1 MSNAASVDEKFNW
14 EEAARFVKLDE
25 IRNDFIKFVEYVL
38 VDDDGEYWFT
48 GEHQKEWAAL
58 LLDKSI
64 RNLIIMAP
72 RKHGKT
78 QWMVA
83 TILYLLGIDHNMCIK
98 YVSESDTLAGNVVSQ
113 VKRNIE
119 SNKRLHE
126 VFPTLKPNRAETWTG
141 HTIIVQRTGRAD
153 LGKKDASLE
162 ASGVTSSS
170 TGGRADLIIFDD
182 IIGARATITEP
193 GRHIKVR
200 TLFYS
205 DWMNIGGVRH
215 IVIGTPWTP
224 TDLHVELLT
233 KPGWINWKQAA
244 INDDGKPL
252 WPEQWS
258 LEALEEKRIDVGD
271 VVFDQQF
278 MLKGLRQKQTWW
290 TPQMID
296 ACKRHSLMLGQ
307 TQNPVLKRYLGLDPA
322 ASLRIGGSFSC
333 ATAAGVDEDGHKT
346 IIDVRRERIRPVDVA
361 KLVIEMDKRHH
372 FDMIIVENNSTQEAF
387 VDLIKILAEND
398 PMVTDLDKRIR
409 GYFTGS
415 QKWNPE
421 IGLPRL
427 ITEMVND
434 EWSIPFAGKH
444 DDPLHTCPICSLIKE
459 MLGFPDDAET
469 DDMIMSLWLTDIAIS
484 GLSLIGNIPV
494 VASRKSRQMGW

>member
-1 MSNAASVDEKFNW
+1 
-14 EEAARFVKLDE
+14 
-25 IRNDFIKFVEYVL
+25 
-38 VDDDGEYWFT
+38 
-48 GEHQKEWAAL
+48 
-58 LLDKSI
+58 
-64 RNLIIMAP
+64 
-72 RKHGKT
+72 
-78 QWMVA
+78 MV
-83 TILYLLGIDHNMCIK
+83 
-98 YVSESDTLAGNVVSQ
+98 
-113 VKRNIE
+113 
-119 SNKRLHE
+119 
-126 VFPTLKPNRAETWTG
+126 
-141 HTIIVQRTGRAD
+141 
-153 LGKKDASLE
+153 
-162 ASGVTSSS
+162 
-170 TGGRADLIIFDD
+170 
-182 IIGARATITEP
+182 
-193 GRHIKVR
+193 
-200 TLFYS
+200 
-205 DWMNIGGVRH
+205 
-215 IVIGTPWTP
+215 
-224 TDLHVELLT
+224 
-233 KPGWINWKQAA
+233 
-244 INDDGKPL
+244 
-252 WPEQWS
+252 
-258 LEALEEKRIDVGD
+258 
-271 VVFDQQF
+271 
-278 MLKGLRQKQTWW
+278 
-290 TPQMID
+290 D
-296 ACKRHSLMLGQ
+296 ACKRYSLMLGQ
-307 TQNPVLKRYLGLDPA
+307 TQNPIAKRFLGLDPA